1 MAQRK
6 QLSWNELRVGL
17 FVLAGIG
24 LIVAAVFYVTAGQGP
39 LSPKYTLVTY
49 LHEVSGL
56 SPGAPVRLDGIDV
69 GSVDAIT
76 INPAIGTK
84 PEDLKRS
91 IIVTLRINRK
101 YQNHIRT
108 DSQAK
113 PETEGLLG
121 NRYLNISR
129 GVSGLVLQP
138 GNEIPGAEERGIN
151 QLVAQG
157 TELEAHMN
165 ELIDNIQGMV
175 ADVRGGKGTIGK
187 LITDDTAYK
196 HFQSVTARLDDAI
209 ANIQAG
215 QGTIGKLYASDVLY
229 TSFNAAI
236 GRADNVIEAIQQ
248 QKGALGK
255 FIYDPTLHDSATRFL
270 DRGNNLLDDI
280 HSGKGTLGK
289 LANDDSLF
297 AAWKDAGKNLSNA
310 TAKLNSTDSTA
321 GKMFSDPKLYDNLV
335 GLTGDMRLMIND
347 FRKNP
352 KQYLRVK
359 FSIF

>member
-49 LHEVSGL
+49 LHEVYGL
-56 SPGAPVRLDGIDV
+56 STGAPVRLDGIDV

-76 INPAIGTK
+76 INSAIGTR
-84 PEDLKRS
+84 PEDLKKS
-91 IIVTLRINRK
+91 IMVTLRINRK
-101 YQNHIRT
+101 YQSNIRT
-108 DSQAK
+108 DSVAK

-129 GVSGLVLQP
+129 GVTGTILNPSD
-138 GNEIPGAEERGIN
+138 EIPGGEEKGIN

-157 TELEAHMN
+157 ADLEAHLN
-165 ELIDNIQGMV
+165 DVIKSIQGMV
-175 ADVRGGKGTIGK
+175 SDVRSGKGTLGK
-187 LITDDTAYK
+187 LMTDETVYNRFK
-196 HFQSVTARLDDAI
+196 SVTARLDDAI
-209 ANIQAG
+209 EKIQAG
-215 QGTIGKLYASDVLY
+215 EGTIGKLYASEALY
-229 TSFNAAI
+229 NKFNSAV
-236 GRADNVIEAIQQ
+236 GRVDNVLEAVQQ

-255 FIYDPTLHDSATRFL
+255 FIYDPSLHDSARHFL
-270 DRGNNLLDDI
+270 DRGNSLLDDV
-280 HSGKGTLGK
+280 HAGKGTLGK
-289 LANDDSLF
+289 LATDDSLF
-297 AAWKDAGKNLSNA
+297 ARWRDAGTNLSNA
-310 TAKLNSTDSTA
+310 TAKLNANDSTA
-321 GKMFSDPKLYDNLV
+321 GRLFSDPKLYDNLV
-335 GLTGDMRLMIND
+335 GLTGDMRLLMND

-352 KQYLRVK
+352 KQFLRVK